1 MFCMNIVREEVKVTV
16 TSMLRLQGQRRLIL
30 VPTRKLSQQ
39 IKFTSNLHQFPG
51 NPSTIIYQSWI
62 LTESTHRFVGYTM
75 QLRSFPG
82 LSTAY
87 HLYRVDR
94 DLDALKIRMAFMI
107 VMVVMTIIVTLVV
120 MTLMIVMIKVMLLTT
135 MFFFQCCS

>member
-62 LTESTHRFVGYTM
+62 LTESTHPFVGYTM

-94 DLDALKIRMAFMI
+94 DLDCHGSDDYHSHTCGDDSDSNDKSDA
-107 VMVVMTIIVTLVV
+107 VDDDV
-120 MTLMIVMIKVMLLTT
+120 
-135 MFFFQCCS
+135 FFQCCS